1 MIIPT
6 GLWDFDVDV
15 DMYYTAIAPHSRTI
29 TLLRDDCIRNAR
41 NCIVDNSLFIPLPG
55 LSLVEPMIF
64 TVSVWI
70 SSGCPR
76 VVSIYYTRFA
86 RDCWY
91 PSEHEGLRGIILYIP
106 ANA

>member
-29 TLLRDDCIRNAR
+29 MLLRDDCIRNAR

-55 LSLVEPMIF
+55 LGLVEPMIF
-64 TVSVWI
+64 TVSVWA

-76 VVSIYYTRFA
+76 VVSIHYMRFR
-86 RDCWY
+86 RDYRY
-91 PSEHEGLRGIILYIP
+91 PFERE
-106 ANA
+106 ACEE